1 MAEDKVMRKI
11 AALLSKTI
19 ENGATEQEA
28 MSAAK
33 KAQELIAKYH
43 IDMREY
49 SDEESINREDI
60 GFTRSWMHLLATIV
74 AKNMCC
80 EVISTNMKYGKKY
93 LAFIGKDTDRAACL
107 KTYDMLLQTCKKGIQ
122 REKAKAKAEYG
133 TFKGAED
140 AYARSFVHAVGK
152 ELGKQC
158 RALVLVIPQEVED
171 KTSEEF
177 PTIKVHRLRPIEYYA
192 HTRDGIEDAKRAGA
206 ADGMDA
212 SMMRPIQHHE

>member
-1 MAEDKVMRKI
+1 M
-11 AALLSKTI
+11 
-19 ENGATEQEA
+19 
-28 MSAAK
+28 
-33 KAQELIAKYH
+33 
-43 IDMREY
+43 
-49 SDEESINREDI
+49 
-60 GFTRSWMHLLATIV
+60 
-74 AKNMCC
+74 
-80 EVISTNMKYGKKY
+80 ISTSAV
-93 LAFIGKDTDRAACL
+93 LLRRLTLFDDTL
-107 KTYDMLLQTCKKGIQ
+107 KNLRSGLDKGPII
-122 REKAKAKAEYG
+122 
-133 TFKGAED
+133 ED

>member
-1 MAEDKVMRKI
+1 MSSTLGASLLRTVLSDGTLKILGSGLDKGPI
-11 AALLSKTI
+11 I
-19 ENGATEQEA
+19 
-28 MSAAK
+28 
-33 KAQELIAKYH
+33 
-43 IDMREY
+43 
-49 SDEESINREDI
+49 
-60 GFTRSWMHLLATIV
+60 
-74 AKNMCC
+74 
-80 EVISTNMKYGKKY
+80 
-93 LAFIGKDTDRAACL
+93 
-107 KTYDMLLQTCKKGIQ
+107 
-122 REKAKAKAEYG
+122 
-133 TFKGAED
+133 ED